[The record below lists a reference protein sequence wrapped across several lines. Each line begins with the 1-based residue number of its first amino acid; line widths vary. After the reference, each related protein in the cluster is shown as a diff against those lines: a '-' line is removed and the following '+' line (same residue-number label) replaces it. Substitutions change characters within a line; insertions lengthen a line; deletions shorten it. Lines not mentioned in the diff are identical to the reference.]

1 MCDERFQ
8 IKMASVR
15 IRENKRN
22 ESIERNPNTRTR
34 KRNKKVIWEESF
46 TSSRKYKMADQTR

>member
-22 ESIERNPNTRTR
+22 ASNESNPNTRTR
-34 KRNKKVIWEESF
+34 KRSKKVISEESF